1 MHDGTATHLIS
12 LQCPALVISLHGGMA
27 TASPHSAC
35 VHPSVCCQVIS
46 VGAGTHGFTLDPSS
60 SEFVLSH
67 PAMRIPERGQIYSL
81 NDAR

>member
-1 MHDGTATHLIS
+1 
-12 LQCPALVISLHGGMA
+12 MA

-35 VHPSVCCQVIS
+35 ARLCVCCQVIS